1 MKITSVYKICNLD
14 MTTRNLSCSQ
24 GVEIQSRGD
33 IVTGWMK
40 QNRETTNS
48 LCENWILLRLVDTK
62 FFDSWLKIRLL
73 IFEQIEVKFINF
85 NTNKQQFLLMQTL
98 ILENY
103 KSVFSSIKGLLTVI
117 AEYLGARRETIM
129 QIISKALYLNTF

>member
-1 MKITSVYKICNLD
+1 
-14 MTTRNLSCSQ
+14 
-24 GVEIQSRGD
+24 
-33 IVTGWMK
+33 
-40 QNRETTNS
+40 
-48 LCENWILLRLVDTK
+48 
-62 FFDSWLKIRLL
+62 L